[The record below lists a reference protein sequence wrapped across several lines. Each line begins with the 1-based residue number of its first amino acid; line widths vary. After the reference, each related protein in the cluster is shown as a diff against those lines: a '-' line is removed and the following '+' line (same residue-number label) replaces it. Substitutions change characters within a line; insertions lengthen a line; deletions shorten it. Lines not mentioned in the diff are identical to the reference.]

1 MIIEKIYLIKKKMTM
16 EDTIFLLPEVIAA
29 ENNMRLD
36 KFLTLKLPEVLPVD
50 MAMSRSRLQKLILG
64 GNLTLDDVIISD
76 NSHKVKTG
84 DAYILNV
91 PPAEEADPPA
101 ENIALDIAYE
111 DDDLLVVNKPAGMTV
126 HPAAGAWHGTLV
138 NALLYHCAENLSGI
152 GGVKRPGIV
161 HRIDKETSG
170 LLVVAK
176 NDFAHQNLSEQFAEH
191 SIERTYWA
199 VTYGV
204 PQPLEGTIEGNIGR
218 SPFDRKKMAIVPIGG
233 KPAITHYKTL
243 QIFAHTA
250 ALVQC
255 QLETGRT
262 HQIRVHLSSKGY
274 ALIGDK
280 IYVKNHKSDLA
291 LPAGIKNYVNTFP
304 RQALHAKSLG
314 FIHPRSG
321 QFMQFDSDL
330 PADMQQL
337 LQKLTE

>member
-1 MIIEKIYLIKKKMTM
+1 MIMEKIYLIKKKMTM
-16 EDTIFLLPEVIAA
+16 EDTIFLLPEATAA

-36 KFLTLKLPEVLPVD
+36 KFLTLKLPEILPVGEV
-50 MAMSRSRLQKLILG
+50 MSRSRLQKLILS
-64 GNLTLDDVIISD
+64 GNLTLDDVIIAD
-76 NSHKVKTG
+76 NSRKVKTG
-84 DAYILNV
+84 DAYVLNV
-91 PPAEEADPPA
+91 PPAEEADPVA
-101 ENIALDIAYE
+101 ENIALEIIYE

-199 VTYGV
+199 VVYGV

-218 SPFDRKKMAIVPIGG
+218 SPFDRKKMAIVQGGG
-233 KPAITHYKTL
+233 KTAITHYKTL

-280 IYVKNHKSDLA
+280 VYVKNHKSELA
-291 LPAGIKNYVNTFP
+291 LPAEIKNYVNSFP

-337 LQKLTE
+337 LQKLER